1 MENFLLVLLISIA
14 FIVLT
19 LLFYPIISQNLRFKQ
34 LEKIG
39 QDRAGTRSIKE
50 ILEEVN
56 SLNDALYKCQA
67 EITQLLSMPNNE
79 LDNALSN
86 FPAEESKPVRI
97 TFNSKEIACRYKG
110 VDVPKYMKN
119 ENNEWFEFESLASY
133 DNQNR
138 AIVNDSSKTYIIIHD
153 IPTNSGFFFK
163 KLDDAPVLNEKIEN
177 GLEFQ

>member
-1 MENFLLVLLISIA
+1 MENFLLILLIVIA

-19 LLFYPIISQNLRFKQ
+19 LLLYPIISQNLRFKR

-39 QDRAGTRSIKE
+39 QDRAGTRCIKE

-79 LDNALSN
+79 LDNALSKV
-86 FPAEESKPVRI
+86 PVEESKLVKI

-119 ENNEWFEFESLASY
+119 ENDEWFEFESLASY
-133 DNQNR
+133 DNENR
-138 AIVNDSSKTYIIIHD
+138 AIVDDSTKTYITIHD
-153 IPTNSGFFFK
+153 IPSNSGFFFK
-163 KLDDAPVLNEKIEN
+163 KLDVAPILNEKIEN
-177 GLEFQ
+177 ELEFQ